1 MSEPKKGN
9 FEKFGNDFG
18 KMRVKKGE
26 IGANE
31 KLVRVKPG

>member
-18 KMRVKKGE
+18 KMRVKRGE
-26 IGANE
+26 IGVNE
-31 KLVRVKPG
+31 KLMRVKRG

>member
-18 KMRVKKGE
+18 EMRVKRGE
-26 IGANE
+26 IGGE
-31 KLVRVKPG
+31 

>member
-9 FEKFGNDFG
+9 FEKLSNALG
-18 KMRVKKGE
+18 KMRVKGGE

-31 KLVRVKPG
+31 KLIWVKRG